1 MDGHQVPVPHV
12 GLVLSITDFH
22 ELAGRLRAG
31 GIEFVIEP
39 YLQFAGQA
47 GDQPTMFL
55 RDRPAMRW
63 SSRRSRTI
71 SGVREVATHET
82 GTLLVDAISTIPDRG
97 AEWEHNLAL
106 NCSLLRQT
114 ALNIRELAARDLRLY
129 AFCLVRG
136 SGWTVTDTLLL
147 GSFHRPST
155 MLDTA

>member
-1 MDGHQVPVPHV
+1 MRPERCWSMP
-12 GLVLSITDFH
+12 F
-22 ELAGRLRAG
+22 
-31 GIEFVIEP
+31 
-39 YLQFAGQA
+39 
-47 GDQPTMFL
+47 QPF
-55 RDRPAMRW
+55 P
-63 SSRRSRTI
+63 
-71 SGVREVATHET
+71 T
-82 GTLLVDAISTIPDRG
+82 GERNG
-97 AEWEHNLAL
+97 EHNLAL